1 MEAQGF
7 GNNLL
12 AALRPPERAVLEPL
26 LERVTLPD
34 GKMIFAA
41 GDEVRHA
48 HFPCGGALVAFQ
60 IHLED
65 GRQAEAALVGREGAV
80 GGIVSQG
87 RLPAFSSAV
96 VRVGG
101 EFLCIPSVALE
112 AAKERAPRLAHFFA
126 RYADCLLAQVFQ
138 SVACNA
144 AHTIEQRLARWLLAA
159 QDRTGGPEVRLTQ
172 EEMAGMLGVG
182 RTYVSRV
189 LNGMRAAGVLET
201 RRGRLSIT
209 DPQALAAQS
218 CGCQDAVKRHF
229 AEVLAGV
236 YPTPAESRALLRA

>member
-1 MEAQGF
+1 MDTQGTT
-7 GNNLL
+7 NNLL
-12 AALRPPERAVLEPL
+12 AALRPAERALLAPSLHRVELAEGTVL
-26 LERVTLPD
+26 
-34 GKMIFAA
+34 FAA
-41 GDEVRHA
+41 GDEVQAA
-48 HFPCGGALVAFQ
+48 HFPCDGALAAFQ
-60 IHLED
+60 IQLED
-65 GRQAEAALVGREGAV
+65 GREAEAALVGREGAV

-96 VRVGG
+96 VRVAGS
-101 EFLCIPSVALE
+101 FLCIPSSALE
-112 AAKERAPRLAHFFA
+112 AAKAQSPALGHLFA

-159 QDRTGGPEVRLTQ
+159 HDRTGGPEVRLTQ
-172 EEMAGMLGVG
+172 EELSAMLGVG

-201 RRGRLSIT
+201 RRGRLAIT
-209 DPQALAAQS
+209 DPTRLAAQA
-218 CGCQDAVKRHF
+218 CGCQAAVKRHF

-236 YPTPAESRALLRA
+236 YPTAAESRALLRA